1 MLEFIN
7 HIFQTFGATVVVPI
21 MIFIVALC
29 LRVSLKTAMMSA
41 FYAGVGLTGFS
52 WIISAFTPIVT
63 KIIKQMV
70 NNTGIH
76 LPIVDIGWQAG
87 SLATFGSTV
96 GLSFFVFGLILEL
109 VLFAIGWTKI
119 FMPSN
124 LWNNFGFMVWGTLA
138 YYVTHNFWLSL
149 GLSFFMLLYT
159 LALAETQA
167 DRWSNYFGVKNASVS
182 SLHNMEQAVPAII
195 LDPLWNLL
203 GFNKVKMTPET
214 FKAKLGVFGEPT
226 TLGAILGVII
236 GVLGNLKSLNTLAAW
251 GQILS
256 FAIALSA
263 VMTIFPLVTDV
274 FSKAFAPLAE
284 EIDNK
289 RSKDEVT
296 TEGDAEELA
305 IKDKKRWFLAVD
317 DGVGYGEPATIIAG
331 IILIPIM
338 VLIAFILPGNK
349 TLPVVDLISIPFMI
363 ESIVAITRGNI
374 LKVICNGV
382 IWFSLGLYASSWL
395 GSVYTGAISHYGVA
409 IPAGIVLI
417 TSFNLMARPLNA
429 LIFAA
434 WISKNPVWIGLTII
448 IYLVFVFVLRTRREQ
463 IWLYLKKMSEKN
475 AGFNGST
482 EKII

>member
-214 FKAKLGVFGEPT
+214 FKAKLGVFGETT

-284 EIDNK
+284 EIDN
-289 RSKDEVT
+289 
-296 TEGDAEELA
+296 
-305 IKDKKRWFLAVD
+305 KRWFLAVD

>member
-7 HIFQTFGATVVVPI
+7 HIFQNFGATVVVPI

-289 RSKDEVT
+289 R
-296 TEGDAEELA
+296 
-305 IKDKKRWFLAVD
+305 WFLAVD

-395 GSVYTGAISHYGVA
+395 GSVYTGATSHYGVA

>member
-7 HIFQTFGATVVVPI
+7 HIFQNFGATVVVPI

-289 RSKDEVT
+289 R
-296 TEGDAEELA
+296 
-305 IKDKKRWFLAVD
+305 WFLAVD

>member
-289 RSKDEVT
+289 R
-296 TEGDAEELA
+296 
-305 IKDKKRWFLAVD
+305 WFLAVD

-395 GSVYTGAISHYGVA
+395 GSVYTGATSHYGVA

>member
-167 DRWSNYFGVKNASVS
+167 DRWSNYFGVKNASVC